1 MKTYWGEAVWL
12 HVFFAAAV
20 NGGVWS
26 ENLSS
31 LANSF
36 GITVVDYRAES

>member
-1 MKTYWGEAVWL
+1 MKTYWSEAVWL
-12 HVFFAAAV
+12 HVLFAAAV

-26 ENLSS
+26 ENLFS

-36 GITVVDYRAES
+36 GITVVDYHAER